1 MFNKKVFATTTGI
14 VLLASTAAIAEDLGS
29 SEFSAGVS
37 LMSPE
42 DTGFLY
48 TASVDTTGLGDGAVS
63 ISGITS
69 TFDMTGFAS
78 SAKATGTD
86 EATAKSG
93 VLSAFTFNRTV
104 AARGSSAGVGQVI
117 SKGSALGSVGA
128 QGSAYGETLT
138 NAIVDGD
145 TGKTTSTSG
154 ASSTSSASLIGTG
167 TTDVVAGLLGS
178 NSKFVGDAGTSVT
191 TTQSGIAYSGLN
203 ASGDAKGTG
212 LDITKG
218 TGTDFTTLSSALD
231 NLAVGAGVIGYNNT
245 LSLGSGNAGAIDLAV
260 SNVGGGSIS
269 LGVKAGGFFSG
280 GAATGGTSAF
290 GSVFDA
296 IDATTTSGG

>member
-1 MFNKKVFATTTGI
+1 MMFNKKVFATTTGI

-37 LMSPE
+37 LMSPD

-48 TASVDTTGLGDGAVS
+48 TASVDTTGLGTGAVS

-93 VLSAFTFNRTV
+93 VLSAFTFDRTV

-128 QGSAYGETLT
+128 QGSAYGETQT
-138 NAIVDGD
+138 NAIVDD
-145 TGKTTSTSG
+145 ELTGKTTSTSG

-191 TTQSGIAYSGLN
+191 TRQSGIAYSGLN
-203 ASGDAKGTG
+203 ASGDAAGTG
-212 LDITKG
+212 LAITKG
-218 TGTDFTTLSSALD
+218 DGTNFAALSSELGTLTA
-231 NLAVGAGVIGYNNT
+231 GAGVIGYNNT
-245 LSLGSGNAGAIDLAV
+245 LSLGSDNAGAIDLAV

-296 IDATTTSGG
+296 IDGTDG